1 MFTIARA
8 IAYGRLISFLTVLG
22 NAFGML
28 LLSAA
33 VAIGLG
39 PLLQSSQLFSSC
51 VQWIGGGYLIY
62 LGIDALRHRVVH
74 AEGIVNVDEKAP
86 SNMQTVRQ
94 GFIVGVLNPK
104 AIVFFAAVLPQFVDR
119 SLGNVTLQLLTLGAV
134 FSILAVISDGSWGII
149 AGTAREWFSSSP
161 QRLVA
166 MRIVGG
172 CVMIFLGVAAIVTTP
187 WPW

>member
-8 IAYGRLISFLTVLG
+8 IAFGRLISFLTVLG
-22 NAFGML
+22 NAVGML

-33 VAIGLG
+33 VAVGLG

-51 VQWIGGGYLIY
+51 VQWGGGAYLIY

-74 AEGIVNVDEKAP
+74 AEGIVNVKEPEP
-86 SNMQTVRQ
+86 SKLQTMRE

-104 AIVFFAAVLPQFVDR
+104 AVVFFAAVLPQFVDR
-119 SLGNVTLQLLTLGAV
+119 SMGNVTLQLLTLGAV
-134 FSILAVISDGSWGII
+134 FCVLAVISDGSWGMI

-161 QRLVA
+161 KRLVT

-172 CVMIFLGVAAIVTTP
+172 CVMIFLGVAAIATTP